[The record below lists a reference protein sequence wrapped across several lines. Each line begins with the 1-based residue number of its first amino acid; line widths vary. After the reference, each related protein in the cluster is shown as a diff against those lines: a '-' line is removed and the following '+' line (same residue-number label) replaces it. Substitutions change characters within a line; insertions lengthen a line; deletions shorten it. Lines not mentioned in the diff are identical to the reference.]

1 MYIYGTVVSLCWEI
15 SMIYSDVNLMLYLYL
30 NIIHVQFNL
39 FKSEFMGI
47 NEIPT
52 KNIM

>member
-15 SMIYSDVNLMLYLYL
+15 SMIYSDVNLMFL
-30 NIIHVQFNL
+30 NIIHVQFKL

-47 NEIPT
+47 HEIPT
-52 KNIM
+52 KNM